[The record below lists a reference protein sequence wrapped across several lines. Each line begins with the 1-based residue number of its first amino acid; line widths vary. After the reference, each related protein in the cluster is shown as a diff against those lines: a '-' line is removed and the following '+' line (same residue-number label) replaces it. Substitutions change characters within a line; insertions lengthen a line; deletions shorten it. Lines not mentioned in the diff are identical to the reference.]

1 MSIAKCCPYSDEKEN
16 CKFEIYSGH
25 PRFDKCSTCERF
37 LKQKFPDIDTSKF
50 NIDENGNVLRDK
62 RMSEEKIFKGFPLD
76 EKGCV
81 QGAYPCFSSVVESQ
95 VKKITELENEFVM
108 KIFRN
113 LHIDTDVLMKQKAEI
128 DRLSFE
134 NEQLKAQIE
143 KMKCC
148 FNCENFFVCSN
159 EKEKIKYTKRMRMI
173 KFPCCWRLRES

>member
-1 MSIAKCCPYSDEKEN
+1 MKGKINELPN
-16 CKFEIYSGH
+16 
-25 PRFDKCSTCERF
+25 
-37 LKQKFPDIDTSKF
+37 IDTSKY

-62 RMSEEKIFKGFPLD
+62 RISIEKTFKGFPLD

-81 QGAYPCFSSVVESQ
+81 QGAYPYFSSVVESQ

-134 NEQLKAQIE
+134 NEQLKRKIGVMQS
-143 KMKCC
+143 CH
-148 FNCENFFVCSN
+148 FNSCIGCNDKICEV
-159 EKEKIKYTKRMRMI
+159 KK
-173 KFPCCWRLRES
+173 